1 MTPSPRTI
9 ECSLPGHRG
18 GRGRPRPSNRPPAAP
33 RPPLP
38 AGRVPRVS
46 RLMAL
51 ALRFQG
57 LLQQGLI
64 ADYAT
69 LARLGHV
76 SRARVSQIM
85 NLLVLAPDIQEA
97 LLFLPRTEKGRDPI
111 HRCWTGGSSAVSG
124 RNSTVTWR
132 IERSRPTRAVNSCV
146 CSSRPD
152 QGAGF
157 LVRKTQQRG

>member
-18 GRGRPRPSNRPPAAP
+18 GHGRPRPSDRPPAAP

-38 AGRVPRVS
+38 AGRVPRVG

-64 ADYAT
+64 ADYAA

-97 LLFLPRTEKGRDPI
+97 LLFLPRTEKGRDSI
-111 HRCWTGGSSAVSG
+111 HLAQLQPLAALLD
-124 RNSTVTWR
+124 WR
-132 IERSRPTRAVNSCV
+132 
-146 CSSRPD
+146 
-152 QGAGF
+152 
-157 LVRKTQQRG
+157 QQRRLWQELHNNQVHRTLSTDEGC

>member
-18 GRGRPRPSNRPPAAP
+18 GRGRPQPSDRPPAAP

-97 LLFLPRTEKGRDPI
+97 LLFLPRTEKGRDSI
-111 HRCWTGGSSAVSG
+111 HLAQLQPLAALLD
-124 RNSTVTWR
+124 WR
-132 IERSRPTRAVNSCV
+132 
-146 CSSRPD
+146 
-152 QGAGF
+152 
-157 LVRKTQQRG
+157 QQRRLWEELHSNQVHRTLSTDEGC

>member
-18 GRGRPRPSNRPPAAP
+18 GRGRPRPSDRPPAAP

-97 LLFLPRTEKGRDPI
+97 LLFLPRTEKGRDSI
-111 HRCWTGGSSAVSG
+111 HLGQLQPLAALLD
-124 RNSTVTWR
+124 WR
-132 IERSRPTRAVNSCV
+132 
-146 CSSRPD
+146 
-152 QGAGF
+152 
-157 LVRKTQQRG
+157 QQRRLWQELHSNQVHRTLSTDEGC

>member
-9 ECSLPGHRG
+9 ECSLPGHRDG
-18 GRGRPRPSNRPPAAP
+18 HGRPPPAAP

-64 ADYAT
+64 ADYAA

-111 HRCWTGGSSAVSG
+111 HLAQLQPLAALLD
-124 RNSTVTWR
+124 WR
-132 IERSRPTRAVNSCV
+132 
-146 CSSRPD
+146 
-152 QGAGF
+152 
-157 LVRKTQQRG
+157 QQRRLWQELHSNLAHRTLSTDEGC